1 MATTVNENTF
11 LSVYNDDYRD
21 SDHYHRILFNNGRAL
36 QARELTQSQTIIQKE
51 IERIAKFMFKPGGL
65 FNTSYGTSNSAN
77 DPISFVRVET
87 LPVGYDIFVGQTF
100 ANQLGVKAVVKAV
113 IPSTTVNNSVGTDA
127 FNTLL
132 VKYIDANSTS
142 SADTTVSV
150 KFNPADTLTATI
162 SSTSYELN
170 VSTDEQ
176 VQDATGNASFLEV
189 PEFNTFAAGH
199 LLFVEKQSLVLD
211 KFNSNF
217 NGTVGFE
224 VTQEIYN
231 TSDNVAL
238 YDNSGATPNLTS
250 PGADRLRITL
260 TLKKEADKTAGKTFY
275 PLMKLNQG
283 YVVNVNTPD
292 NVLAAVGGIIYNR
305 AYDTTGN
312 FIVDERL
319 GKLDLTVSTDPD
331 SADYLLYQVSDGT
344 AFVNGK
350 RYQKQNMPPVKVAK
364 PRNLV
369 NDITTKSNEF
379 ISARY
384 GNYFLTDGSNTKGLL
399 NSINSF
405 DSVGIYSGTATSG
418 NAIGKARIRNIDEFD
433 NDFRLHVFDVEMY
446 GTNSINNAR
455 SVGTSSSSYGDLVP
469 INTNYDLID
478 KLENN
483 LLFPMP
489 GRVNTV
495 TDGTVTF
502 NVGKVYT
509 ATASG
514 NSATFSTGGN
524 TFADQEQ
531 WIVEEVANSNNLVS
545 PPTVSG
551 TPTSSATI
559 TGLTNGT
566 VRLFGYERKT
576 GVRKTKTLVTGRTQT
591 RTLSNREF
599 KLSHHDI
606 YKFTSVVDSTTG
618 EDITHR
624 FIFDNG
630 QRDNFYDVGSGKL
643 RGGAATP
650 AGNIVV
656 TFDSFN
662 HSAGDYFAGGAS
674 YPDLEYDK
682 IPYYNLETGGTV
694 RLSDVLD
701 FRSVKDNA
709 GDDFAG
715 TGSVIQYIPRNTDT
729 IDIGELKVWEPRIDV
744 VSINDNGNIEVHT
757 GVTSL
762 SPSDPEGVPT
772 SSMRLH
778 RIALAPYHLNERD
791 FMQSKYDNRG
801 YKMSDIR
808 RVEKRVENLEELTTL
823 SLSEIELE
831 RTVIPD
837 RVKQGMTGDTFT
849 NNLQSKTRD
858 KDYKSTIRKRSGVLA
873 PMRYWRDIGLKYDS
887 DASSGVRLHGSTVW
901 PNFTETVMVN
911 QNKATNYQSVNRFEL
926 TKFVGSGIVEPAV
939 DTYEMR
945 REVDVNHIGEHNE
958 SLTTQGDTVV
968 LSQGNQNE
976 EA

>member
-51 IERIAKFMFKPGGL
+51 IERIAKFMFTPGGL
-65 FNTSYGTSNSAN
+65 FNTSYGSSNSAN

-87 LPVGYDIFVGQTF
+87 LPVGYDVFVGQTF
-100 ANQLGVKAVVKAV
+100 ANQSGVKAVVKAV
-113 IPSTTVNNSVGTDA
+113 VPSTTVNSSVGTDA
-127 FNTLL
+127 YNTLL

-162 SSTSYELN
+162 SSTTYELS

-176 VQDATGNASFLEV
+176 VQDATGNASFLEI

-199 LLFVEKQSLVLD
+199 ILFVEKQSLVLN
-211 KFNSNF
+211 KFNAQF
-217 NGTVGFE
+217 DGVVGFE

-238 YDNSGATPNLTS
+238 YDNSGATPNITS

-283 YVVNVNTPD
+283 YVTNVQEPD
-292 NVLAAVGGIIYNR
+292 NVLSTLGGIIYNR
-305 AYDTTGN
+305 AHDTTGN
-312 FIVDERL
+312 FIVDEQR
-319 GKLDLTVSTDPD
+319 GRLDLTVSTKPD
-331 SADYLLYQVSDGT
+331 SSDYLWYQISDGT

-350 RYQKQNMPPVKVAK
+350 RYQKQNLPPIKVAK

-369 NDITTKSNEF
+369 DDITSKSNEF

-384 GNYFLTDGSNTKGLL
+384 GNYFLTDGANTKGLL
-399 NSINSF
+399 DVINGF

-433 NDFRLHVFDVEMY
+433 NDFRLHVFDVQMY
-446 GTNSINNAR
+446 GTNSLRNAR
-455 SVGTSSSSYGDLVP
+455 SVGTSASSYGDLVA
-469 INTNYDLID
+469 INSNYDLID

-483 LLFPMP
+483 LLFSLP

-509 ATASG
+509 ATASS

-524 TFADQEQ
+524 TFTDQEQ
-531 WIVEEVANSNNLVS
+531 WIVEEVANSNNLIS
-545 PPTVSG
+545 PPSVSG

-559 TGLTNGT
+559 TGLTDGT

-576 GVRKTKTLVTGRTQT
+576 GVRKTKTLVSNQTQT
-591 RTLSNREF
+591 ITFSGTSFTLSY
-599 KLSHHDI
+599 HDI
-606 YKFTSVVDSTTG
+606 YKFKSVVDSTTS

-630 QRDNFYDVGSGKL
+630 QRDNFYTVGSGKL
-643 RGGAATP
+643 RGGAAVP
-650 AGNIVV
+650 SGNIVV
-656 TFDSFN
+656 TFDYFT
-662 HSAGDYFAGGAS
+662 HSSGDYFAGGAS
-674 YPDLEYDK
+674 YPDLVYDQ
-682 IPYYNLETGGTV
+682 IPHYNLETGGTV
-694 RLSDVLD
+694 RLSDVID
-701 FRSVKDNA
+701 FRSVKDNT

-715 TGSVIQYIPRNTDT
+715 TGSVIQYVPRNTDT
-729 IDIGELKVWEPRIDV
+729 IDVGELKLWEPRIDI
-744 VSINDNGNIEVHT
+744 VSINDNGNVEVHT

-762 SPSDPEGVPT
+762 SPSDPEGVPS

-778 RIALAPYHLNERD
+778 RVSIAPYHLNERD
-791 FMQSKYDNRG
+791 IMQSKYDNRG

-808 RVEKRVENLEELTTL
+808 QVERRVENLEELTTL
-823 SLSEIELE
+823 SLAEIELE

-849 NNLQSKTRD
+849 NNIQSNTRD
-858 KDYKSTIRKRSGVLA
+858 KDYKATIHKKSGILS
-873 PMRYWRDIGLKYDS
+873 PMSYWRDIGLKYDS

-901 PNFTETVMVN
+901 PNFTETVMIN
-911 QNKATNYQSVNRFEL
+911 QNRATGYQSVNRFEL
-926 TKFVGSGIVEPAV
+926 AKFIGSGFVEPAV

-945 REVDVNHIGEHNE
+945 REVDVNHIGEFNE

>member
-11 LSVYNDDYRD
+11 LGSYNDDYRD

-51 IERIAKFMFKPGGL
+51 IERIAKFIFTPGGL

-77 DPISFVRVET
+77 DPIGFVRVST
-87 LPVGYDIFVGQTF
+87 LPVGYDVFVGETF
-100 ANQLGVKAVVKAV
+100 SNQNGVKAIIKAV
-113 IPSTTVNNSVGTDA
+113 IPSTSVNSSVGTDVY
-127 FNTLL
+127 NTLL
-132 VKYIDANSTS
+132 VKYIDANSTTS
-142 SADTTVSV
+142 EDTTVSV

-162 SSTSYELN
+162 RSTSYELS

-176 VQDATGNASFLEV
+176 VQDAIGNASFLEV

-199 LLFVEKQSLVLD
+199 ILFVEKQSLVLD
-211 KFNSNF
+211 KFNPQF

-283 YVVNVNTPD
+283 YVTNVQTAD
-292 NVLAAVGGIIYNR
+292 NVLSTLGGIIYNR
-305 AYDTTGN
+305 ANDTNGN

-319 GKLDLTVSTDPD
+319 GSLDLTISTKPD
-331 SADYLLYQVSDGT
+331 SSDYLWYQVSDGT

-350 RYQKQNMPPVKVAK
+350 RYDKQNLAPIKVAK

-369 NDITTKSNEF
+369 DDITTKNNEF

-384 GNYFLTDGSNTKGLL
+384 GNYFLTDGANTKGLL
-399 NSINSF
+399 DVINGY

-418 NAIGKARIRNIDEFD
+418 SSIGRARIRNIDEFD

-446 GTNSINNAR
+446 GSNSLRNAR
-455 SVGTSSSSYGDLVP
+455 SVGTSANSYGNIVA
-469 INTNYDLID
+469 INSNYDIID

-483 LLFPMP
+483 LLFPLP
-489 GRVNTV
+489 GRINTV
-495 TDGTVTF
+495 KDGSVTL
-502 NVGKVYT
+502 NIGKVYT
-509 ATASG
+509 ATASN

-531 WIVEEVANSNNLVS
+531 WIVEEVANNNNLIS

-559 TGLTNGT
+559 TGLTNGS

-576 GVRKTKTLVTGRTQT
+576 AVRKTKTLVVDRTQT
-591 RTLSNREF
+591 LALSGGKF
-599 KLSHHDI
+599 TLSHHDI
-606 YKFTSVVDSTTG
+606 YKFKSVVDSTTS

-630 QRDNFYDVGSGKL
+630 QRDNFYTVGSGKL
-643 RGGAATP
+643 KGGAAAP
-650 AGNIVV
+650 SGNVVV
-656 TFDSFN
+656 TFDSFD
-662 HSAGDYFAGGAS
+662 HTTGDYFAGGAS

-682 IPYYNLETGGTV
+682 IPYYNTETGATV
-694 RLSDVLD
+694 RLSDVMDL
-701 FRSVKDNA
+701 RSVKDNT

-715 TGSVIQYIPRNTDT
+715 TGAVIQYVPRNTDT
-729 IDIGELKVWEPRIDV
+729 IDIGEVSIWEPRVDIV
-744 VSINDNGNIEVHT
+744 AINNNGNLEVHT

-762 SPSDPEGVPT
+762 SPSDPEGVPS

-778 RIALAPYHLNERD
+778 RIMLAPYHLNERD
-791 FMQSKYDNRG
+791 LMQSKYDNRG

-808 RVEKRVENLEELTTL
+808 KIERRVENVEELTSL
-823 SLSEIELE
+823 SLAEIELE

-849 NNLQSKTRD
+849 NNIQSKVTD
-858 KDYKSTIRKRSGVLA
+858 NDYKAAIRKKSGVLA

-887 DASSGVRLHGSTVW
+887 AASSGVALHGSTIW

-911 QNKATNYQSVNRFEL
+911 QDKATGYQSVNRFEL
-926 TKFVGSGIVEPAV
+926 VKFIGSGFVEPAV

-945 REVDVNHIGEHNE
+945 REVDVNHVGEHNE
-958 SLTTQGDTVV
+958 SLTSQGDTVV